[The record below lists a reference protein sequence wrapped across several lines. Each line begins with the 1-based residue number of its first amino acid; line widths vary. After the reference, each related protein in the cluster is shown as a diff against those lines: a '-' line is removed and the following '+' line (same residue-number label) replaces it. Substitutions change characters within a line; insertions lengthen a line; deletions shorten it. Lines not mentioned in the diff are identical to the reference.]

1 MSQELRLIRR
11 ITLKLIPFLI
21 LLYLI
26 AYVDRSAVGFA
37 KLHMG
42 ADLGIGDAA
51 YGLGAGLFF
60 IGYFLLE
67 IPSNLMLERFGARRW
82 FARIMVTWGAITIGM
97 AFVQGPHSFYVM
109 RFLLGAAEAGFF
121 PGVLYYITQWFP
133 VRHRGKILGL
143 FILSQPIAMT
153 VSYTHLTLPTICSV

>member
-42 ADLGIGDAA
+42 ADVGIGDAA

-82 FARIMVTWGAITIGM
+82 FARIMITWGAITIGM
-97 AFVQGPHSFYVM
+97 AFVQGPNSFYVM
-109 RFLLGAAEAGFF
+109 RFLLGAAEAG
-121 PGVLYYITQWFP
+121 L
-133 VRHRGKILGL
+133 
-143 FILSQPIAMT
+143 LSQASCTTSPNGSRFAIAAR
-153 VSYTHLTLPTICSV
+153 SSGCSSCPSRLR

>member
-42 ADLGIGDAA
+42 TDIGIGDVA

-60 IGYFLLE
+60 IGYFLLLASC
-67 IPSNLMLERFGARRW
+67 IACSNASTSYRNPDSPPAR
-82 FARIMVTWGAITIGM
+82 ARDDT
-97 AFVQGPHSFYVM
+97 
-109 RFLLGAAEAGFF
+109 R
-121 PGVLYYITQWFP
+121 
-133 VRHRGKILGL
+133 
-143 FILSQPIAMT
+143 LSSNPACRR
-153 VSYTHLTLPTICSV
+153 L

>member
-42 ADLGIGDAA
+42 ADIGIGDAA
-51 YGLGAGLFF
+51 LFLVFAERWQRNHALAIGLPVEQIILQRQVAR
-60 IGYFLLE
+60 I
-67 IPSNLMLERFGARRW
+67 ARRAGRCSCRHSSCAACPAPTGW
-82 FARIMVTWGAITIGM
+82 PMVVRSPRGSSPNRPMSSSLSVT
-97 AFVQGPHSFYVM
+97 
-109 RFLLGAAEAGFF
+109 
-121 PGVLYYITQWFP
+121 PGWHWP
-133 VRHRGKILGL
+133 
-143 FILSQPIAMT
+143 PT
-153 VSYTHLTLPTICSV
+153 VSM

>member
-42 ADLGIGDAA
+42 ADIGIGDAA
-51 YGLGAGLFF
+51 YGWA
-60 IGYFLLE
+60 
-67 IPSNLMLERFGARRW
+67 
-82 FARIMVTWGAITIGM
+82 
-97 AFVQGPHSFYVM
+97 
-109 RFLLGAAEAGFF
+109 
-121 PGVLYYITQWFP
+121 PGCFSLATF
-133 VRHRGKILGL
+133 
-143 FILSQPIAMT
+143 
-153 VSYTHLTLPTICSV
+153 CSKSPAT